1 MDCFSTDYMA
11 SHVSWKPQ
19 PGYFPCTIQMYCP
32 LLDLWRRW
40 YVPAFLAKLLSSI
53 LNILSILK
61 KLKTDSKGFQVS
73 LWKDDILQY
82 IQKYSENTY
91 DFIYKTRS
99 QQITR
104 ITWLWI
110 FNKLSMHSW
119 NLKNIKK
126 CTEKSSV
133 KKDNSYS

>member
-1 MDCFSTDYMA
+1 MYSPA
-11 SHVSWKPQ
+11 SGPTVCQ
-19 PGYFPCTIQMYCP
+19 VNAEGDMYNIP
-32 LLDLWRRW
+32 R
-40 YVPAFLAKLLSSI
+40 YAFVFRFKYI
-53 LNILSILK
+53 KYIFLK
-61 KLKTDSKGFQVS
+61 KLKTDSKVFKVS

-126 CTEKSSV
+126 CTEKAV
-133 KKDNSYS
+133 